1 MAKVCE
7 FPALRQPGSHPCS
20 SRLNV
25 LHSVLVA
32 NIKVSIVQGSM
43 LLQLNVVIVAFL
55 INIDKKKCVTL
66 FFSLFRFGGTLHV
79 DSSTDGVLASHA
91 MVMKGEEVFF
101 IFALDTPFYIVKSYN
116 NVFT

>member
-1 MAKVCE
+1 MRTCAFGIVFFNWASPE
-7 FPALRQPGSHPCS
+7 NV
-20 SRLNV
+20 SRL
-25 LHSVLVA
+25 HDPVLVA
-32 NIKVSIVQGSM
+32 NIRVSLVQGSM